1 MFGFSIRTKQN
12 ASPRTATDSPKV
24 PTANGSPASVGFSPK
39 QVEVGEIDTSA
50 PFQSV
55 KAAVNLF
62 RDVGASPV
70 SHPTTIKKP
79 AKTPEEQRVL
89 VKETQ
94 LHLIMK
100 ELDGLK
106 VQLKSTEA
114 TKAQALRDLQKAKRT
129 LHDLTGKLETVCESK
144 QAAIESTEASKARAK
159 DLEARKSSH
168 PVVGPEDAWREQ
180 YKASAGELNCAKQE
194 LANLRQD
201 FDAVLEAKLAAF
213 QEAADAHHLTLVNR
227 ERANQF
233 AKEVSTLHQTLTQVK
248 LAPIQ
253 AQEENAKLNAERES
267 HLQSLKVAKE
277 EADRKLSSLREESDP
292 EATRAIAEKLEETNA
307 TIEVLREQLNTV
319 KVSDMAAWRDAV
331 SERDNAERALQEV
344 LSEEESLKRRVDS
357 LRVEMENTNRIQVEL
372 RSKAEETDSLAKRLQ
387 VELEK
392 SKEELQETMERITKP
407 EEEMNSKIQELT
419 LEADR
424 AKREAEEMK
433 NSTEIFKQE
442 AETARVETRA
452 AEAHLEIALREA
464 EEAKAAQRVADY
476 KIHSASK
483 KFASDEDEE
492 KQEKEEEVVGSEPNG
507 GIKLSTEEYE
517 SLCNKVEVLKAEADV
532 KVATVMAQVETI
544 NGSERELLKKV
555 EERMRETEEL
565 EAAIEDAA
573 KRAEVDEAAK
583 KVVEGELLRW
593 RLEEGESSRG
603 KEDSD

>member
-24 PTANGSPASVGFSPK
+24 TANGSPASVGFSPK

-62 RDVGASPV
+62 RDVGASPM
-70 SHPTTIKKP
+70 SHPTTIKKS
-79 AKTPEEQRVL
+79 AKTPEERVL

-114 TKAQALRDLQKAKRT
+114 TKTQALRDLQKAKRT

-144 QAAIESTEASKARAK
+144 QAAIESTEAAKARAK
-159 DLEARKSSH
+159 DLEAQKSSN

-180 YKASAGELNCAKQE
+180 YKASAGELNYAKQE

-213 QEAADAHHLTLVNR
+213 QEAADAHHLTVVNR
-227 ERANQF
+227 ERADQF

-248 LAPIQ
+248 LAPLQ

-267 HLQSLKVAKE
+267 HLQSLKITKE
-277 EADRKLSSLREESDP
+277 EADKKLSALREESDP

-307 TIEVLREQLNTV
+307 MIEVLREQLNSV
-319 KVSDMAAWRDAV
+319 KVSDMTAWRDAV
-331 SERDNAERALQEV
+331 SERDNAERALQEI

-357 LRVEMENTNRIQVEL
+357 LRVEIESTNKIQVEL
-372 RSKAEETDSLAKRLQ
+372 RSKAEETDLLAKRLQ

-392 SKEELQETMERITKP
+392 SKEELQATMERITKP
-407 EEEMNSKIQELT
+407 EEEINSKIQELT

-483 KFASDEDEE
+483 KFTFDEDED
-492 KQEKEEEVVGSEPNG
+492 KQEKVVSSEPNG

-517 SLCNKVEVLKAEADV
+517 SLCNKVEMLKTEADV

-544 NGSERELLKKV
+544 NGSEKELLKKM

-603 KEDSD
+603 REDSD